1 MGGQPEHLGTGPQ
14 QERRDLGGTACQ
26 GGKEGGPRPPPR
38 LTCTLTLLGRVT
50 SVFAPC
56 TGSPRVTPARGR
68 YLGTANTSAH
78 PSAAR
83 CPTRPAALGLHPGGL
98 EPGRPS
104 PHRWEATRGCG
115 ALSSQPKP
123 MPCAQAVPLLPPA
136 APTGQGRGGAGRG
149 GRREQRDKGRGGRW
163 RPSGRKPQQ
172 GQAEGW
178 ADADGRGARNGPT
191 LLRSCQTELW
201 GTMSAPRETH
211 RVASVTPRQGLQ
223 PPPALCPGLAL
234 GSSSAPIPPAA

>member
-1 MGGQPEHLGTGPQ
+1 MVGGQPEHLGTGPQ

-78 PSAAR
+78 PSAAW
-83 CPTRPAALGLHPGGL
+83 CPTRPAALGLHPGGAGTRQAQPPPL
-98 EPGRPS
+98 GGHEGLRGTQQPAQTHALCPS
-104 PHRWEATRGCG
+104 
-115 ALSSQPKP
+115 
-123 MPCAQAVPLLPPA
+123 CAPA
-136 APTGQGRGGAGRG
+136 SPTGQGRGRAGRG

-172 GQAEGW
+172 GQAKGW

-191 LLRSCQTELW
+191 LLRSCRAELW

-211 RVASVTPRQGLQ
+211 RVASVTPRQGRQ
-223 PPPALCPGLAL
+223 PPPVLCPGLAL